1 MPTGSRKTPRDKREK
16 DPRQLALHILD
27 TAVPDA
33 EPCAFH
39 KLAWYVYQRL
49 VTGGSEFVIHD
60 SENGET
66 IRTLKLL
73 DDARFSDDWSA

>member
-1 MPTGSRKTPRDKREK
+1 MCVSQAGLVCLPTSG
-16 DPRQLALHILD
+16 
-27 TAVPDA
+27 
-33 EPCAFH
+33 
-39 KLAWYVYQRL
+39 YV
-49 VTGGSEFVIHD
+49 GGSEFVIHD